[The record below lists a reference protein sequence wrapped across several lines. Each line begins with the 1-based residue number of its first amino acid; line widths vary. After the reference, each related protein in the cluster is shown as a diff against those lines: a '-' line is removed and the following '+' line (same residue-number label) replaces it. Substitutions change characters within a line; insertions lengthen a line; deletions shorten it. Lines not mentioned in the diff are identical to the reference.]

1 MGIARALLLV
11 LIALVVLSLHCEAFS
26 PRAVL
31 QGRRICSTRALANQ
45 NDIEPMGNDAQLSAD
60 EKEMLE
66 EEKRRSYSSSM
77 KDKLRREAEALGG
90 DPNVKSANPIAIIAA
105 VVAVLA
111 LASFGTGA
119 LQ

>member
-31 QGRRICSTRALANQ
+31 QGRRITRALANQ